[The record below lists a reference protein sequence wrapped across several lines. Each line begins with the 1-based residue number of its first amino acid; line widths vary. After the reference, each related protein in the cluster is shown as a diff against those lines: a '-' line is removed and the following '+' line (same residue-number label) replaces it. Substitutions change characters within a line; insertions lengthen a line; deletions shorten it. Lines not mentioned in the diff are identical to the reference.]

1 MLRVAQGLAAGGEL
15 GVAAV
20 LILERA
26 PSNQRGQLASWHTA
40 TLALGLGSGMAVASA
55 LLLAQRSDPSGVGWW
70 RLAFIVALPLA
81 FVARFVR
88 RRVSET
94 SGFLALQE
102 RGQVIKKPIPTLWA
116 SDRLAVLRGFALI
129 AAGALA
135 FNTFFIFL
143 PNHLAATR
151 KLDLPSMLAVSAAM
165 LAVTAASAVALGRLS
180 DLIGRR
186 PVAIWS
192 CVALAVL
199 AAPMSIA
206 GSASQ
211 LGLLLAQLIIGGALA
226 GVLLVA
232 MVGELFPTPLRSTG
246 MSMTAGLATALVG
259 GTAPVI
265 DQILVATLNLDVAP
279 GVYVSV
285 VACLALLALRRWPEA
300 AFKPTI

>member
-1 MLRVAQGLAAGGEL
+1 
-15 GVAAV
+15 
-20 LILERA
+20 
-26 PSNQRGQLASWHTA
+26 
-40 TLALGLGSGMAVASA
+40 MAVGSA

-70 RLAFIVALPLA
+70 RLAFILALPLA

-94 SGFLALQE
+94 SGFVALQE
-102 RGQVIKKPIPTLWA
+102 SGQVIKKPIPTLWA
-116 SDRLAVLRGFALI
+116 SDRLDVLRGFALI

-143 PNHLAATR
+143 PNHLTATR
-151 KLDLPSMLAVSAAM
+151 KLDLPSL
-165 LAVTAASAVALGRLS
+165 L
-180 DLIGRR
+180 
-186 PVAIWS
+186 AIWS

-206 GSASQ
+206 GGASQ

-226 GVLLVA
+226 GILLVA

-246 MSMTAGLATALVG
+246 MSMTGGLATALVG

-285 VACLALLALRRWPEA
+285 VACLALLALRRWPET
-300 AFKPTI
+300 AFKPAI

>member
-1 MLRVAQGLAAGGEL
+1 
-15 GVAAV
+15 
-20 LILERA
+20 
-26 PSNQRGQLASWHTA
+26 
-40 TLALGLGSGMAVASA
+40 
-55 LLLAQRSDPSGVGWW
+55 
-70 RLAFIVALPLA
+70 
-81 FVARFVR
+81 
-88 RRVSET
+88 
-94 SGFLALQE
+94 
-102 RGQVIKKPIPTLWA
+102 VIKKPVPALWA
-116 SDRLAVLRGFALI
+116 NDRLAVMRGFALI

-135 FNTFFIFL
+135 FNTFFIFM

-151 KLDLPSMLAVSAAM
+151 KLDVTSMLAVSAAM
-165 LAVTAASAVALGRLS
+165 LAVTAAAAVLLGRLS
-180 DLIGRR
+180 DVVGRR

-199 AAPMSIA
+199 AAPLSIA

-265 DQILVATLNLDVAP
+265 DQILVAAFHRDIAP
-279 GVYVSV
+279 GVYLSV
-285 VACLALLALRRWPEA
+285 VACLALLALWRWPET